1 MGLSP
6 QFLDELRSRTTLS
19 SLIGRTVKV
28 TKAGREFKACCP
40 FHNEKTPSFTIN
52 DEKGFYHCFGCSAH
66 GDAIRWMTDQRG
78 LSFMDA
84 VKELAAE
91 AGMDVPAA
99 DPRDARRAE
108 IANNLHD
115 VMAAAQDWFIA
126 QLEGAEG
133 GGARDYLAKRKLTT
147 QTINEFGFGLAPDSR
162 NALRVALKRFGD
174 PMLIEAGLLIAI
186 DDKEP
191 YDRFRGRL
199 MIPIRDARGRVIAFG
214 GRILGDGEPKY
225 LNSPDTPLFDK
236 GRTLYNLDKASPA
249 SRQTGRLIVVEGYMD
264 VVALAQAG
272 FNDAVAPLGT
282 ALTENQLSLLWKIDD
297 YPIVCFDGDAAGQ
310 KAAERASIR
319 ALPALKAGKGL
330 KFAVLPP
337 GQDPDDLIRS
347 SGPVT
352 FKVALDIA
360 LSMSDFLWSRQRSQI
375 DPVKP
380 GPDQRAVLRARLD
393 ELGSQIQDPI
403 VSREYLTSL
412 RSRFFEEFGFR
423 KDSLRK
429 AGGIIGEAVHEKLF
443 DIRHKVLRAILLGL
457 SRYPNVIH
465 SRIENIAKMRIDN
478 KRLVEMRDAI
488 MEVAMDEP
496 DIEQDIIEQIWLTF
510 RNPPFAPRDLQHD
523 LAFSFYRKHD
533 DQTKPESDLFM
544 LINFINREQ
553 ELDAK
558 IAGARAEMENEATEA
573 AAAEC
578 RQYEDEKRKNRKGI
592 NDVIESG
599 KQAA

>member
-19 SLIGRTVKV
+19 SLIGRSVKV
-28 TKAGREFKACCP
+28 TKAGREYKACCP

-91 AGMDVPAA
+91 AGMEVPAA
-99 DPRDARRAE
+99 DPQAAQRAE
-108 IANNLHD
+108 KANNLHD
-115 VMAAAQDWFIA
+115 VMAAAHHWFMQ
-126 QLEGAEG
+126 QLEGGEG
-133 GGARDYLAKRKLTT
+133 SGARDYLAKRGLSSA
-147 QTINEFGFGLAPDSR
+147 TIHEFGFGLAPESR
-162 NALRVALKRFGD
+162 SALRTALRQFGD
-174 PMLIEAGLLIAI
+174 AMLVEAGLLIAVN
-186 DDKEP
+186 DKEP

-214 GRILGDGEPKY
+214 GRILSDGEPKY

-236 GRTLYNLDKASPA
+236 GRTLYNLDRASPA

-264 VVALAQAG
+264 VIALAQAG
-272 FNDAVAPLGT
+272 FYDAVAPLGT
-282 ALTENQLSLLWKIDD
+282 ALTENQLALLWKVND
-297 YPIVCFDGDAAGQ
+297 YPIICFDGDSAGQ
-310 KAAERASIR
+310 KAAERA
-319 ALPALKAGKGL
+319 ALKALPVLRTGKGL
-330 KFAVLPP
+330 QFAVLPP
-337 GQDPDDLIRS
+337 GQDPDDLLRS
-347 SGPVT
+347 SGRVT
-352 FKVALDIA
+352 FQVVLDIA
-360 LSMSDFLWSRQRSQI
+360 LSMSNFLWSRQRSQI
-375 DPVKP
+375 DPIKP
-380 GPDQRAVLRARLD
+380 GPDQRAVLRSRLE
-393 ELGSQIQDPI
+393 ELGGQIQDQNL
-403 VSREYLTSL
+403 SREYLTSL
-412 RSRFFEEFGFR
+412 RTLFFDEFGFR
-423 KDSLRK
+423 KDNLRK

-443 DIRHKVLRAILLGL
+443 DIRHKVVRAILLGL

-465 SRIENIAKMRIDN
+465 SRIENIAKMQIDN

-488 MEVAMDEP
+488 LEVAIDQP

-523 LAFSFYRKHD
+523 LAFSFYRKHE
-533 DQTKPESDLFM
+533 DQTKPESDLFL

-573 AAAEC
+573 TAAQC
-578 RQYEDEKRKNRKGI
+578 RQYEDEKRKNRMGI
-592 NDVIESG
+592 NDVIESA